1 MVGVNL
7 PQKAAGFLL
16 KKELTYFAKA
26 LESPSRP
33 FLAILGGFVRTKIV
47 LIRPCLTRFLYLSFK
62 ISCLVDHDLEMFYF
76 HYLIY
81 FFQSQSER

>member
-26 LESPSRP
+26 LESPVRP
-33 FLAILGGFVRTKIV
+33 FLAILGGYVTTMKF
-47 LIRPCLTRFLYLSFK
+47 
-62 ISCLVDHDLEMFYF
+62 
-76 HYLIY
+76 
-81 FFQSQSER
+81 